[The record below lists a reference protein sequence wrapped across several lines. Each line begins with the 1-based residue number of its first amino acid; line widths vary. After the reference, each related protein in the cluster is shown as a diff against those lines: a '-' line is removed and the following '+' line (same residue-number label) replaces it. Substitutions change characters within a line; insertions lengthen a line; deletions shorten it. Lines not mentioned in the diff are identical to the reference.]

1 MKKRVFAIV
10 LAAMMVV
17 ALVPALAF
25 AEPVTTG
32 VTDLYVNN
40 DWLNFDEETD
50 YILDAEGPGWTYSE
64 GVLTLDG
71 YNGGAIYL
79 RPYLDQEETLTIV
92 LKNENTVSPSDI
104 SEGESTEMVALGATG
119 GGNIVFQGTGKLIVK
134 GSEESGGI
142 IVENGTVTFNLSVGG
157 SVTTEAPI
165 PADSTDGSVVPA
177 IAVYDY
183 NYNVG
188 LMTATVDKI
197 TLNKNNVIVAPEAGV
212 VALHTFAFDRELLPA
227 GDIKADSPD
236 EPSSGDAVADV
247 KATVDYTYATI
258 KATPDGDLVASA
270 TVTGV
275 APTQPVKA
283 DPAGTVVKK
292 AVTPKTGDNG
302 MTGAVM
308 VLMIAGAATAI
319 GLAKRKY
326 N

>member
-1 MKKRVFAIV
+1 MKKKVFAIV

-17 ALVPALAF
+17 ALVPTLAF
-25 AEPVTTG
+25 AAPSDVTYIKIG
-32 VTDLYVNN
+32 
-40 DWLNFDEETD
+40 ET
-50 YILDAEGPGWTYSE
+50 ILDEGGDPLPASSGDGWTYAG

-71 YNGGAIYL
+71 YDGGEIFFW
-79 RPYLDQEETLTIV
+79 PYDVDETLTIV
-92 LKNENTVSPSDI
+92 LKNSNTITDGNLRAADGNLVIQGSGSLTI
-104 SEGESTEMVALGATG
+104 NATEGDSA
-119 GGNIVFQGTGKLIVK
+119 ID
-134 GSEESGGI
+134 
-142 IVENGTVTFNLSVGG
+142 VENGTVTFDLSVGG

-236 EPSSGDAVADV
+236 EPSPGDAVADV
-247 KATVDYTYATI
+247 KATVDYTFATI

-292 AVTPKTGDNG
+292 TVTPKTGDNG